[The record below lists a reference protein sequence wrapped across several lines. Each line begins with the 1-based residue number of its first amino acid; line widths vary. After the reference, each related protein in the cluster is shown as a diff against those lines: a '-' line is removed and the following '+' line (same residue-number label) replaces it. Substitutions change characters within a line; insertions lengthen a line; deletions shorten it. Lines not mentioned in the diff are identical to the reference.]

1 MTDHD
6 STRRAFTITCLHRD
20 PERGFWRARVTN
32 GATYDVDRSAGS
44 WLADRR
50 TRVGARTFTRCEVLP
65 HVAAALQQR
74 VRPLERAERQAAS
87 DAR

>member
-1 MTDHD
+1 MADHD
-6 STRRAFTITCLHRD
+6 STRRPFTITLVHRD
-20 PERGFWRARVTN
+20 PEHGFWCARVTN
-32 GATYDVDRSAGS
+32 GQGYDVDRSAGS

-50 TRVGARTFTRCEVLP
+50 TRVGSRTFTRCEVLP

-74 VRPLERAERQAAS
+74 VRPLERAERQAT